1 MFGFLGGGFLEE
13 VVIVV
18 GLIIVQIFYS
28 VYSVA
33 VARLLSIGFS
43 PLFLTICG
51 TLATSVVLFPLSICF
66 ERVTLFQVFML
77 IGVKM
82 TSPAIASAMPNLAPG
97 LIFIIACCLGF
108 ERINPK
114 CIYSKIKI
122 IGTVVCITG
131 AVIMSVLYGPGVSKA
146 IPDTTA
152 KSPTLKVLTLI
163 DKDNI
168 IGCIYLLSA
177 VFILSCTIVLQ
188 AAALGDFPAPMSVS
202 AITSFIGGILTL
214 VVQLIE
220 DHRIDT
226 SWQLVSALQII
237 EYSLLLGVF
246 SGLCTSF
253 SAWAVK
259 KRGPVF
265 VSMFNPIGTV
275 SSVTLSA
282 ITLGDYITLGS
293 LIGMLIMFTGLYFVL
308 WAKKNEGYIVEEDV
322 LKLKQCDSARPLLS

>member
-152 KSPTLKVLTLI
+152 KSPTLK
-163 DKDNI
+163 
-168 IGCIYLLSA
+168 
-177 VFILSCTIVLQ
+177 